1 MEIWQKYKSL
11 LVRNYINTPLRLRHF
26 LAQADAESGLKPIS
40 ENLNY
45 SAKRLNEVF
54 PKYFPTI
61 EKANKYANKPEA
73 IANII
78 YANRMGNGDED
89 SGDGYKFRGRGYFQ
103 VTGRTNY
110 GLLSV
115 ATGIDYL
122 CNPDLLLT
130 EADSMISA
138 LWYWNSNNLN
148 KYADKNDLDSISDI
162 INIGR
167 LTSTYG
173 DANGFKHR
181 KEMLEKYQR
190 LIK

>member
-1 MEIWQKYKSL
+1 MWNKYKTL
-11 LVRNYINTPLRLRHF
+11 LNKNNVNTLLRLRHF
-26 LAQADAESGLKPIS
+26 FAQADAESGLKAIS

-45 SAKRLNEVF
+45 SARRLHEVF
-54 PKYFPTI
+54 PKYFPSI
-61 EKANKYANKPEA
+61 LIANQYAYKPEK
-73 IANII
+73 IANRI
-78 YANRMGNGDED
+78 YANRMGNGNEE
-89 SGDGYKFRGRGYFQ
+89 SGDGYKFRGRGWFQ

-115 ATGIDYL
+115 YTSIDYL
-122 CNPDLLLT
+122 CKPDLLLN
-130 EADSMISA
+130 EADSIISA

-148 KYADKNDLDSISDI
+148 KYADRNDLDSVSDI

-181 KEMLEKYQR
+181 KEMLEKYER